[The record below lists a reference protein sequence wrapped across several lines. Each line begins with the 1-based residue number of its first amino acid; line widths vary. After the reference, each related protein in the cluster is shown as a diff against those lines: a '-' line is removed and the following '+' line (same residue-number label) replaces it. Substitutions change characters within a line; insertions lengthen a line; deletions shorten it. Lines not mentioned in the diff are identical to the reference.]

1 MAPVLD
7 PSADDLVKS
16 FLHPENSLFADGVV
30 GPQVIPYRA
39 SGCRVPNED
48 GLPSATIPAHGLV
61 ALNYVRLAW
70 KLEAEGVADE
80 ELLRRLISQLM
91 IDVSVPSSTPRD
103 GLQTYP
109 QFSLSC

>member
-1 MAPVLD
+1 MATMASILD
-7 PSADDLVKS
+7 PSANDLVKS
-16 FLHPENSLFADGVV
+16 LLHPESSISADGV

-39 SGCRVPNED
+39 SSTCCDLNED
-48 GLPSATIPAHGLV
+48 GPTSATIPARGFA

-91 IDVSVPSSTPRD
+91 IDVSA
-103 GLQTYP
+103 
-109 QFSLSC
+109 LSNP